1 MQLPHVKFVDL
12 FNDGLLYEVLV
23 VKEIPN
29 GDLFYIRTDNLDA
42 IDKDR
47 MLTILSKRDAARY
60 ALWDLLD
67 QRVLPNGVNA
77 LEYFHQYVKGRTV
90 SGVHYTPQPGRVG
103 AQTLSRPPEQRK
115 VAKKEEA
122 AKTEDVAKASE

>member
-12 FNDGLLYEVLV
+12 FNDGLLYEVLD

-29 GDLFYIRTDNLDA
+29 GDLFYIRTDHLDH

-47 MLTILSKRDAARY
+47 MLTILSKRDANRY

-67 QRVLPNGVNA
+67 QRTLPNGVNA
-77 LEYFHQYVKGRTV
+77 LEYFHQYVKGRTA

-115 VAKKEEA
+115 GNKR
-122 AKTEDVAKASE
+122 EDVSKASE